1 MARYHYIPSTPK
13 DAYMGKYGG
22 LEKRHTI
29 TIAFSDETRYH
40 EYIDNKIEL
49 SSLSETNTQQG
60 HQNGYQDY
68 PLKCFTTHVCMNMI
82 AERTRNVKS
91 LVIFVRLSFL
101 CQETQ

>member
-1 MARYHYIPSTPK
+1 MVRYNYIPSTPK

-29 TIAFSDETRYH
+29 TIAFYAGNFTDLDFPNMLGITIAFYAGNMYH

-49 SSLSETNTQQG
+49 SSLSESNTQQG

-68 PLKCFTTHVCMNMI
+68 PLKCFTAHV
-82 AERTRNVKS
+82 
-91 LVIFVRLSFL
+91 
-101 CQETQ
+101 

>member
-1 MARYHYIPSTPK
+1 MGDWRK
-13 DAYMGKYGG
+13 DTQSLLHFPMKHGIM
-22 LEKRHTI
+22 I
-29 TIAFSDETRYH
+29 T
-40 EYIDNKIEL
+40 DNKIEL

-60 HQNGYQDY
+60 HQNGYHNY
-68 PLKCFTTHVCMNMI
+68 PLKCFTAHVCMNMI

>member
-1 MARYHYIPSTPK
+1 MVRYHYIPSTPK

-29 TIAFSDETRYH
+29 TIAFYAGNMYH

-60 HQNGYQDY
+60 HQNGYTDY
-68 PLKCFTTHVCMNMI
+68 PLKCFTAHVCMNMI

-91 LVIFVRLSFL
+91 LVIFVRLYFL
-101 CQETQ
+101 CRKTQ